1 MALEIDVQRVA
12 GVEQMQNGVE
22 TMTGQPLGIFD
33 RAIFAPERTIL
44 IIADDIGAIAN
55 AQTAANAAKMR
66 VTRVVSLRD
75 APAVLAEDG
84 RETVVLVEL
93 TEMDD
98 VADLVLDLIE
108 HDRRRAVIAF
118 PTECIDAVVARVSRS
133 VALLCSP
140 TNVDRAVA
148 LASGSDVAPGMNAD
162 NDDNDRLQKL
172 ADEVAR
178 IAATLAELA
187 GSPLS
192 NGGDA
197 FSDGLIGYRAGP
209 VATPSS
215 VRPVKVNVNDIR
227 GMIRQRRLRDR
238 FLPSD
243 LFGEAAWDMLLDL
256 MAARIEGSQ
265 VAVSSLCIAA
275 AVPPT
280 TALRAIRGMTER
292 GLFVRVADDHDKRR
306 IFIELSGQ
314 TADAMRSYLSAAK
327 QQGSVFA

>member
-1 MALEIDVQRVA
+1 
-12 GVEQMQNGVE
+12 
-22 TMTGQPLGIFD
+22 MTG
-33 RAIFAPERTIL
+33 RAMGFFEHADFAPERTVL
-44 IIADDIGAIAN
+44 IIADDAGAIAN
-55 AQTAANAAKMR
+55 ARTAADAAKMR
-66 VTRVVSLRD
+66 VTRVVSVAE
-75 APAVLAEDG
+75 APAALAEVG
-84 RETVVLVEL
+84 RENVVLIELVEI
-93 TEMDD
+93 DD
-98 VADLVLDLIE
+98 AADRVLDLIE

-118 PTECIDAVVARVSRS
+118 PTECIDAVVFRISRPIT
-133 VALLCSP
+133 LLCSP
-140 TNVDRAVA
+140 TNIDRAVA
-148 LASGSDVAPGMNAD
+148 LASGSDIAPEMNAD

-178 IAATLAELA
+178 IAATLADLA

-192 NGGDA
+192 SGGDA

-209 VATPSS
+209 VPAPA
-215 VRPVKVNVNDIR
+215 KGAAVNVGDIR
-227 GMIRQRRLRDR
+227 AMIRGRRLRDR

-256 MAARIEGSQ
+256 MAARIEGTQ

-292 GLFVRVADDHDKRR
+292 GLFLRVADDHDRRR
-306 IFIELSGQ
+306 IFIELSDP

-327 QQGSVFA
+327 QQGAVLA

>member
-1 MALEIDVQRVA
+1 VTAQVIDDF
-12 GVEQMQNGVE
+12 GW
-22 TMTGQPLGIFD
+22 LGT
-33 RAIFAPERTIL
+33 APDRTIL
-44 IIADDIGAIAN
+44 IIADDEGAIAN
-55 AQTAANAAKMR
+55 ARAAADAAKMR
-66 VTRVVSLRD
+66 VTRVVSLRNAPD
-75 APAVLAEDG
+75 ALAEHG
-84 RETVVLVEL
+84 LETVVLVEL
-93 TEMDD
+93 TKVD
-98 VADLVLDLIE
+98 VIVDVILDLIE
-108 HDRRRAVIAF
+108 HDRRRVIIAF
-118 PTECIDAVVARVSRS
+118 PTDCIDAVVSRVSRP
-133 VALLCSP
+133 VTLLCNP
-140 TNVDRAVA
+140 TNVDRVVA
-148 LASGSDVAPGMNAD
+148 LASASDAVAGLNAD

-178 IAATLAELA
+178 IATTLAELA

-209 VATPSS
+209 IMDS
-215 VRPVKVNVNDIR
+215 VRAVKVSVGEIR

-256 MAARIEGSQ
+256 AAARIEGTQ

-292 GLFVRVADDHDKRR
+292 GLFVRVADDNDKRR
-306 IFIELSGQ
+306 IFIELSDQ
-314 TADAMRSYLSAAK
+314 TADAMRNYLSAAK
-327 QQGSVFA
+327 QQGSIFA

>member
-1 MALEIDVQRVA
+1 
-12 GVEQMQNGVE
+12 
-22 TMTGQPLGIFD
+22 MTGQALGNFD
-33 RAIFAPERTIL
+33 WSMTTPDRTIL
-44 IIADDIGAIAN
+44 IIADAVEAIAN
-55 AQTAANAAKMR
+55 ARTAADAAKMR
-66 VTRVVSLRD
+66 VTRIVSLQD
-75 APAVLAEDG
+75 APAALAEHG
-84 RETVVLVEL
+84 RENVVLVEL
-93 TEMDD
+93 TEIGET
-98 VADLVLDLIE
+98 ADLILDLIE
-108 HDRRRAVIAF
+108 HDRRRVVIAF
-118 PTECIDAVVARVSRS
+118 PTECIDAVVSRVSRP
-133 VALLCSP
+133 VTLLCNP
-140 TNVDRAVA
+140 TIVDRAVA
-148 LASGSDVAPGMNAD
+148 LASGSDIVRGLNAD
-162 NDDNDRLQKL
+162 NDDSDRLQKL

-178 IAATLAELA
+178 IATTLAELA

-192 NGGDA
+192 SGGDA

-209 VATPSS
+209 IMDAT
-215 VRPVKVNVNDIR
+215 RTVKVSVGEIR

-256 MAARIEGSQ
+256 MAARIEGAQ

-306 IFIELSGQ
+306 IFIELSDA

-327 QQGSVFA
+327 QQGMVFA

>member
-1 MALEIDVQRVA
+1 
-12 GVEQMQNGVE
+12 
-22 TMTGQPLGIFD
+22 MTGQAVGNFEQ
-33 RAIFAPERTIL
+33 AMFASERTIL
-44 IIADDIGAIAN
+44 IVADDAGAIAN
-55 AQTAANAAKMR
+55 ALTAAEAAKMR
-66 VTRVVSLRD
+66 VTRVVSFRD
-75 APAVLAEDG
+75 AAAALAEHG
-84 RETVVLVEL
+84 RETMVLVEL
-93 TEMDD
+93 TQVDD
-98 VADLVLDLIE
+98 MAELVLDLIE
-108 HDRRRAVIAF
+108 HDRRCAVIAF
-118 PTECIDAVVARVSRS
+118 PTECIDAVVSHVSRA
-133 VALLCSP
+133 VTLLCSP
-140 TNVDRAVA
+140 NNVERAVA
-148 LASGSDVAPGMNAD
+148 LASSTDLAPGLNAD

-178 IAATLAELA
+178 IAATLAQLA

-209 VATPSS
+209 TPTATRLVNIS
-215 VRPVKVNVNDIR
+215 VGEIR
-227 GMIRQRRLRDR
+227 GMIRARRLRDR

-256 MAARIEGSQ
+256 MAARIEGTQ
-265 VAVSSLCIAA
+265 VAVSSLCIAS

-306 IFIELSGQ
+306 IFIELSSA

-327 QQGSVFA
+327 QQAVVFA